1 MNIIDVQDQLKNFS
15 ENQLIKEMQMPSGM
29 APQFLVLSEIQ
40 RRKRV
45 RDDFNKREAA
55 NQPTVAEEAV
65 AAAGVPQSGIMGMS
79 EAMAPKSAVAQ
90 GGIGSIMNQAMRQ
103 QPQPAMPMAEGGVIR
118 ANIGAFFNADG
129 SVTKAGLR
137 ALIGQESGGD
147 PTARGSVD
155 EVGLTQ
161 IRPGTAIMPG
171 YGVQS
176 MFPNI
181 ASLIGPGKKY
191 DTNKM
196 EMADAVQKAYED
208 NRELIDAGL
217 IDPDRSTAFSQDY
230 LTAMS
235 KRFPDDPNRALA
247 AYNVGPEAAAKLE
260 NPAEFGYVTS
270 VLGRMG
276 DAPANEPGMLATALD
291 TTGDVLGGIFG
302 SGTAYAQGAQ
312 APAPAPAPVEEPPKT
327 LNPDRKDMILG
338 TIEMNKG
345 NPGLLASQAKGFLE
359 DPLVASD
366 PDIIA
371 ALSAAGI
378 NPAATARI
386 VTSPIEVEQKTTLPS
401 GKVVEAGG
409 EIETGEIVDFELA
422 KNIGALDDTEGT
434 GTFVGKPG
442 QSGTIPP
449 DFTEDIAGS
458 LFGQR
463 GSSDVTVDR
472 VAAGD
477 FVPMISAEGFDSNI
491 PAGALSAEG
500 DEAAPETP
508 ETETDGEG
516 EENKDDGTKKPDS
529 NVELFGGEAVQSSI
543 EAEIAKLKAN
553 LEKDKDTDKWL
564 ALAQAGLSL
573 MSSKEP
579 TLLGAVG
586 EAGISGLSA
595 FREAQDRYQEGII
608 DLINAEAKLKDKK
621 GGMTAASGVSRL
633 NAIEKMLNPTDV
645 SEIVQLDDE
654 TRTRLEEEARY
665 IRRNILGYK
674 DIVA

>member
-1 MNIIDVQDQLKNFS
+1 MNIIDVQDRLKDFS
-15 ENQLIKEMQMPSGM
+15 EQQLITEMQRPSGT

-40 RRKRV
+40 RRKRM
-45 RDDFNKREAA
+45 RDDFARREAA
-55 NQPTVAEEAV
+55 QQQTVAQEAV
-65 AAAGVPQSGIMGMS
+65 AAAGVPQAGIAGMS
-79 EAMAPKSAVAQ
+79 EAMAPKSTMAQ

-291 TTGDVLGGIFG
+291 TTGDVLGSIFG
-302 SGTAYAQGAQ
+302 SGTAYAQGVQ
-312 APAPAPAPVEEPPKT
+312 APAVPAAPVVQEPPRT
-327 LNPDRKDMILG
+327 LSADRKSMILG
-338 TIEMNKG
+338 TIAMGKS
-345 NPGLLASQAKGFLE
+345 NPALLASQARGFLE
-359 DPLVASD
+359 DPLVAAD

-371 ALSAAGI
+371 AL
-378 NPAATARI
+378 
-386 VTSPIEVEQKTTLPS
+386 
-401 GKVVEAGG
+401 
-409 EIETGEIVDFELA
+409 
-422 KNIGALDDTEGT
+422 
-434 GTFVGKPG
+434 
-442 QSGTIPP
+442 
-449 DFTEDIAGS
+449 
-458 LFGQR
+458 
-463 GSSDVTVDR
+463 
-472 VAAGD
+472 
-477 FVPMISAEGFDSNI
+477 
-491 PAGALSAEG
+491 
-500 DEAAPETP
+500 
-508 ETETDGEG
+508 
-516 EENKDDGTKKPDS
+516 
-529 NVELFGGEAVQSSI
+529 
-543 EAEIAKLKAN
+543 
-553 LEKDKDTDKWL
+553 
-564 ALAQAGLSL
+564 
-573 MSSKEP
+573 
-579 TLLGAVG
+579 
-586 EAGISGLSA
+586 
-595 FREAQDRYQEGII
+595 REA
-608 DLINAEAKLKDKK
+608 
-621 GGMTAASGVSRL
+621 
-633 NAIEKMLNPTDV
+633 
-645 SEIVQLDDE
+645 
-654 TRTRLEEEARY
+654 
-665 IRRNILGYK
+665 
-674 DIVA
+674 

>member
-1 MNIIDVQDQLKNFS
+1 MNIIDVQDRLKDFS
-15 ENQLIKEMQMPSGM
+15 EQQLITEMQRPSGT

-40 RRKRV
+40 RRKRM
-45 RDDFNKREAA
+45 RDDFARREAA
-55 NQPTVAEEAV
+55 QQQTVAQEAV
-65 AAAGVPQSGIMGMS
+65 AAAGVPQAGIAGMS
-79 EAMAPKSAVAQ
+79 EAMAPKSTMAQ

-260 NPAEFGYVTS
+260 KPAEFGYVTS

-291 TTGDVLGGIFG
+291 TTGDVLGSIFG
-302 SGTAYAQGAQ
+302 SGTAYAQGVQ
-312 APAPAPAPVEEPPKT
+312 APAVPAAPVVQEPPRT
-327 LNPDRKDMILG
+327 LSADRKSMILG
-338 TIEMNKG
+338 TIAMGKS
-345 NPGLLASQAKGFLE
+345 NPALLASQARGFLE
-359 DPLVASD
+359 DPLVAAD

-371 ALSAAGI
+371 ALREAGI
-378 NPAATARI
+378 EPASTARV
-386 VTSPIEVEQKTTLPS
+386 VTEPITVDQDVILPS
-401 GKVVEAGG
+401 GEVVEAG
-409 EIETGEIVDFELA
+409 ETLEVGDVLDFQTAEF
-422 KNIGALDDTEGT
+422 IGAEGSTTGT
-434 GTFVGKPG
+434 GGTVGSIDSQSAAEDEMINDYLLGRLTDDGQPTGFKPMITEEG
-442 QSGTIPP
+442 LESLAIPP
-449 DFTEDIAGS
+449 
-458 LFGQR
+458 
-463 GSSDVTVDR
+463 
-472 VAAGD
+472 
-477 FVPMISAEGFDSNI
+477 
-491 PAGALSAEG
+491 GALSAEG
-500 DEAAPETP
+500 DEAVTTEESDGSPE
-508 ETETDGEG
+508 ESDTE
-516 EENKDDGTKKPDS
+516 KDDGTNQEPEKGDGS
-529 NVELFGGEAVQSSI
+529 NVEFFGGEKAVSSI
-543 EAEIAKLKAN
+543 EAEITKLKSR
-553 LEKDKDTDKWL
+553 LEKNRESDKWL
-564 ALAQAGLSL
+564 ALAQAGLAL

-579 TLLGAVG
+579 TLLGAAG

-595 FREAQDRYQEGII
+595 FREAQERYQEGII
-608 DLINAEAKLKDKK
+608 DLVNAEAKLRDKK

-645 SEIVQLDDE
+645 TEIAPLDDE
-654 TRTRLEEEARY
+654 TRTRLEEEAKY

>member
-1 MNIIDVQDQLKNFS
+1 MNIIDVQDQLKDFS
-15 ENQLIKEMQMPSGM
+15 EQQLIREMQMPSGM

-79 EAMAPKSAVAQ
+79 EAMAPKSAVAR

-291 TTGDVLGGIFG
+291 TTGDVLGSIFG

-327 LNPDRKDMILG
+327 LNPERKDMILG

-409 EIETGEIVDFELA
+409 EIEIVDFELA

>member
-1 MNIIDVQDQLKNFS
+1 MNIIDVQDRLKDFS
-15 ENQLIKEMQMPSGM
+15 EQQLITEMQRPSGT

-40 RRKRV
+40 RRKRM
-45 RDDFNKREAA
+45 RDDFARREAA
-55 NQPTVAEEAV
+55 QQQTVAQEAV
-65 AAAGVPQSGIMGMS
+65 AAAGVPQAGIAGMS
-79 EAMAPKSAVAQ
+79 EAMAPKSTMAQ

-129 SVTKAGLR
+129 TPTEAGLR
-137 ALIGQESGGD
+137 ALIGQESGGN
-147 PTARGSVD
+147 PTAIGPVD
-155 EVGLTQ
+155 ELGLTQ

-176 MFPNI
+176 MFPEI

-191 DTNKM
+191 DTNEM

-217 IDPDRSTAFSQDY
+217 IDPERSTAFSRDY

-247 AYNVGPEAAAKLE
+247 AYNVGPDTAAKLK

-276 DAPANEPGMLATALD
+276 GAPANEPGMLETALS
-291 TTGDVLGGIFG
+291 TTGDVLGSIFG
-302 SGTAYAQGAQ
+302 TGTAYAQGAQ
-312 APAPAPAPVEEPPKT
+312 APAVPAAPVVQEPPRT
-327 LNPDRKDMILG
+327 LSADRKSMILG
-338 TIEMNKG
+338 TIAMGKD
-345 NPGLLASQAKGFLE
+345 NPALLASQAKGFLE
-359 DPLVASD
+359 DPLVAAD

-371 ALSAAGI
+371 ALRDAGI
-378 NPAATARI
+378 NPASFARV
-386 VTSPIEVEQKTTLPS
+386 VTEPITVEDDVTLAS
-401 GKVVEAGG
+401 GKKIEAGG
-409 EIETGEIVDFELA
+409 TIDVGDILDFQTAET
-422 KNIGALDDTEGT
+422 IGALDDTEGT
-434 GTFVGKPG
+434 GTTVGSTA
-442 QSGTIPP
+442 QIGTIPP
-449 DFTEDIAGS
+449 DFVKNTEEY
-458 LFGQR
+458 
-463 GSSDVTVDR
+463 DR
-472 VAAGD
+472 AAAGD
-477 FVPMISAEGFDSNI
+477 FVPVISAEGFDYRV
-491 PAGALSAEG
+491 PEGAISAEG
-500 DEAAPETP
+500 DEIDTKK
-508 ETETDGEG
+508 EG
-516 EENKDDGTKKPDS
+516 DESSEEKDDGTNKQPEKGDDR
-529 NVELFGGEAVQSSI
+529 NVELFGGEAAVSSI
-543 EAEIAKLKAN
+543 EAEIAKLKSR
-553 LEKDKDTDKWL
+553 LEKNRDSDKWL
-564 ALAQAGLSL
+564 ALAQAGLAL

-579 TLLGAVG
+579 TLLGAAG

-595 FREAQDRYQEGII
+595 FREAQERYQEGII
-608 DLINAEAKLKDKK
+608 DLVNAEAKLRDKK

-645 SEIVQLDDE
+645 SEITPLDEE

>member
-1 MNIIDVQDQLKNFS
+1 MNIIDVQDRLKDFS
-15 ENQLIKEMQMPSGM
+15 EQQLITEMQRPSGT

-40 RRKRV
+40 RRKRM
-45 RDDFNKREAA
+45 RDDFARREAA
-55 NQPTVAEEAV
+55 QQQTVAQEAV
-65 AAAGVPQSGIMGMS
+65 AAAGVPQAGIAGMS
-79 EAMAPKSAVAQ
+79 EAMAPKSTMAQ

-291 TTGDVLGGIFG
+291 TTGDVLGSIFG
-302 SGTAYAQGAQ
+302 SGTAYAQGVQ
-312 APAPAPAPVEEPPKT
+312 APAVPAAPVVQEPPRT
-327 LNPDRKDMILG
+327 LSADRKSMILG
-338 TIEMNKG
+338 TIAMGKS
-345 NPGLLASQAKGFLE
+345 NPALLASQARGFLE
-359 DPLVASD
+359 DPLVAAD

-371 ALSAAGI
+371 ALREAGI
-378 NPAATARI
+378 EPASTARV
-386 VTSPIEVEQKTTLPS
+386 VTEPITVDQDVILPS
-401 GKVVEAGG
+401 GEVVEAG
-409 EIETGEIVDFELA
+409 ETLEVGDVLDFQTAEF
-422 KNIGALDDTEGT
+422 IGAEGSTTGT
-434 GTFVGKPG
+434 GGTVGSIDSQSAAEDEMINDYLLGRLTDDGQPTGFKPMITEEG
-442 QSGTIPP
+442 LESLAIPP
-449 DFTEDIAGS
+449 
-458 LFGQR
+458 
-463 GSSDVTVDR
+463 
-472 VAAGD
+472 
-477 FVPMISAEGFDSNI
+477 
-491 PAGALSAEG
+491 GALSAEG
-500 DEAAPETP
+500 DEAVTTEESDGSPE
-508 ETETDGEG
+508 ESDTE
-516 EENKDDGTKKPDS
+516 KDDGTNQEPEKGDGS
-529 NVELFGGEAVQSSI
+529 NVEFFGGEKAVSSI
-543 EAEIAKLKAN
+543 EAEIAKLKSR
-553 LEKDKDTDKWL
+553 LEKNRESDKWL
-564 ALAQAGLSL
+564 ALAQAGLAL

-579 TLLGAVG
+579 TLLGAAG

-595 FREAQDRYQEGII
+595 FREAQERYQEGII
-608 DLINAEAKLKDKK
+608 DLVNAEAKLRDKK

-645 SEIVQLDDE
+645 TEIAPLDDE
-654 TRTRLEEEARY
+654 TRTRLEEEAKY

>member
-1 MNIIDVQDQLKNFS
+1 MNIIDVQDRLKDFS
-15 ENQLIKEMQMPSGM
+15 EQQLITEMQRPSGT

-40 RRKRV
+40 RRKRM
-45 RDDFNKREAA
+45 RDDFARREAA
-55 NQPTVAEEAV
+55 QQQTVAQEAV
-65 AAAGVPQSGIMGMS
+65 AAAGVPQAGIAGMS
-79 EAMAPKSAVAQ
+79 EAMAPKSTMAQ

-291 TTGDVLGGIFG
+291 TTGDVLGSIFG
-302 SGTAYAQGAQ
+302 SGTAYAQGVQ
-312 APAPAPAPVEEPPKT
+312 APAVPAAPVVQEPPRT
-327 LNPDRKDMILG
+327 LSADRKSMILG
-338 TIEMNKG
+338 TIAMGKS
-345 NPGLLASQAKGFLE
+345 NPALLASQARGFLE
-359 DPLVASD
+359 DPLVAAD

-371 ALSAAGI
+371 ALREAGI
-378 NPAATARI
+378 EPASTARV
-386 VTSPIEVEQKTTLPS
+386 VTEPITVDQDVILPS
-401 GKVVEAGG
+401 GEVVEAG
-409 EIETGEIVDFELA
+409 ETLEVGDVLDFQTAEF
-422 KNIGALDDTEGT
+422 IGAEGSTTGT
-434 GTFVGKPG
+434 GGTVGSIDSQSAAEDEMINDYLLGRLTDDGQPTGFKPMITEEG
-442 QSGTIPP
+442 LESLAIPP
-449 DFTEDIAGS
+449 
-458 LFGQR
+458 
-463 GSSDVTVDR
+463 
-472 VAAGD
+472 
-477 FVPMISAEGFDSNI
+477 
-491 PAGALSAEG
+491 GALSAEG
-500 DEAAPETP
+500 DEAVTTEESDGSPE
-508 ETETDGEG
+508 ESDTE
-516 EENKDDGTKKPDS
+516 KDDGTNQEPEKGDGS
-529 NVELFGGEAVQSSI
+529 NVEFFGGEKAVSSI
-543 EAEIAKLKAN
+543 EAEITKLKSR
-553 LEKDKDTDKWL
+553 LEKNRESDKWL
-564 ALAQAGLSL
+564 ALAQAGLAL

-579 TLLGAVG
+579 TLLGAAG

-595 FREAQDRYQEGII
+595 FREAQERYQEGII
-608 DLINAEAKLKDKK
+608 DLVNAEAKLRDKK

-645 SEIVQLDDE
+645 TEIAPLDDE
-654 TRTRLEEEARY
+654 TRTRLEEEAKY